1 MIAPQSR
8 ATPGSAARAGEGRID
23 PGGFGVKV
31 GPMSGSEAELAVRR
45 IWREEAPRVIGGLAR
60 LLRDVALAEDFA
72 QEAVLAALEEW
83 PRTGVPDRPGAWLM
97 TTARN
102 RALNAVRR
110 NAMAERTGAAG
121 ELEDRRQ
128 RSPSEIEAALAEGVD
143 QDVRDD
149 VLRLLFTACHPVLSQ
164 EARVTLTLRI
174 VGGLSTEEIA
184 RAFLTTEPTIAQRVV
199 RAKRALGEAGLPF
212 EVPRGAEPRARVPSV
227 LEVLYLVFNEGH
239 TATVGLELIR
249 PELTD
254 EALRLG
260 ALVAQLLPGEPEV
273 HGLLALMRFHASRA
287 PSRTDDR
294 GDPVLLEAQD
304 RTRWDAQL
312 IAAGR
317 DALGRAEA
325 LTDAPGPYQLQAM
338 IAACHARAATPGET
352 DWKRIAEL
360 YRDLGTLNPSPVIEL
375 NRAVAVSRAE
385 GPAAGLLLLD
395 ALSEQPELARYHLL
409 PAARAELL
417 QALGRLEE
425 ASGEFQRAARLTRN
439 ARQRARLEARAA
451 ACRR

>member
-1 MIAPQSR
+1 
-8 ATPGSAARAGEGRID
+8 
-23 PGGFGVKV
+23 
-31 GPMSGSEAELAVRR
+31 MSGSEAELAVRR
-45 IWREEAPRVIGGLAR
+45 IWKVEAPRVIGGLAR

-72 QEAVLAALEEW
+72 QEAVVAALEEW

-102 RALNAVRR
+102 RALNAIRR
-110 NAMAERTGAAG
+110 SAMAERTGAAR

-128 RSPSEIEAALAEGVD
+128 PSPAELEAALAESVD
-143 QDVRDD
+143 RDVRDD
-149 VLRLLFTACHPVLSQ
+149 VLRLLFTACAPVLSQ
-164 EARVTLTLRI
+164 EARVTLTLRV

-184 RAFLTTEPTIAQRVV
+184 RAFLTTGATIAQRVV
-199 RAKRALGEAGLPF
+199 RAKRALGEAHLPF
-212 EVPRGAEPRARVPSV
+212 EVPRGAELRARLPSV

-260 ALVAQLLPGEPEV
+260 ALLGQLLPAEPEA

-294 GDPVLLEAQD
+294 GDPILLEAQD

-312 IAAGR
+312 IAAGH

-338 IAACHARAATPGET
+338 IAACHARATTPEET
-352 DWKRIAEL
+352 DWSRIAWLYGEL
-360 YRDLGTLNPSPVIEL
+360 GRLNPSPVIEL
-375 NRAVAVSRAE
+375 NRAMAVSRAE
-385 GPAAGLLLLD
+385 GPAAGLALLD
-395 ALSEQPELARYHLL
+395 ALAGHPDLSRYHLL

-425 ASGEFQRAARLTRN
+425 AGAEFERAAGLTRN

-451 ACRR
+451 VCRR

>member
-1 MIAPQSR
+1 
-8 ATPGSAARAGEGRID
+8 
-23 PGGFGVKV
+23 
-31 GPMSGSEAELAVRR
+31 MSGAEAELAVRR

-60 LLRDVALAEDFA
+60 LLRDVTLAEDFA

-83 PRTGVPDRPGAWLM
+83 PRAGVPDRPGAWLM

-102 RALNAVRR
+102 RALNALRR
-110 NAMAERTGAAG
+110 AAMAERTGAAR
-121 ELEDRRQ
+121 ELEDGRQ
-128 RSPSEIEAALAEGVD
+128 SSPGEIEAALTASVD
-143 QDVRDD
+143 RDVRDD

-164 EARVTLTLRI
+164 ESRVTLTLRV

-184 RAFLTTEPTIAQRVV
+184 RAFLTSEPTIAQRVV
-199 RAKRALGEAGLPF
+199 RAKRALGEAKLPF
-212 EVPRGAEPRARVPSV
+212 EVPRGAELRARLPSV

-239 TATVGLELIR
+239 TATAGRELLR
-249 PELTD
+249 PDLTN

-260 ALVAQLLPGEPEV
+260 GLLAELLPAEPEV

-304 RTRWDAQL
+304 RSRWDAGL
-312 IAAGR
+312 MTGGL

-325 LTDAPGPYQLQAM
+325 LTATPGPYQLQAM
-338 IAACHARAATPGET
+338 IAACHARATTPGET

-360 YRDLGTLNPSPVIEL
+360 YGELGSLNPSPVIEL
-375 NRAVAVSRAE
+375 NRAVAVSRAD
-385 GPAAGLLLLD
+385 GPAAGLALLD
-395 ALSEQPELARYHLL
+395 ALATEPDLASYHLL

-417 QALGRLEE
+417 QALGRLDE
-425 ASGEFQRAARLTRN
+425 ARTEFERAAGLTRN

-451 ACRR
+451 ACGT

>member
-1 MIAPQSR
+1 K
-8 ATPGSAARAGEGRID
+8 G
-23 PGGFGVKV
+23 
-31 GPMSGSEAELAVRR
+31 
-45 IWREEAPRVIGGLAR
+45 
-60 LLRDVALAEDFA
+60 
-72 QEAVLAALEEW
+72 
-83 PRTGVPDRPGAWLM
+83 
-97 TTARN
+97 
-102 RALNAVRR
+102 
-110 NAMAERTGAAG
+110 
-121 ELEDRRQ
+121 
-128 RSPSEIEAALAEGVD
+128 
-143 QDVRDD
+143 
-149 VLRLLFTACHPVLSQ
+149 
-164 EARVTLTLRI
+164 
-174 VGGLSTEEIA
+174 
-184 RAFLTTEPTIAQRVV
+184 
-199 RAKRALGEAGLPF
+199 ALGGAGLPF

-385 GPAAGLLLLD
+385 GPAAGLRLLD